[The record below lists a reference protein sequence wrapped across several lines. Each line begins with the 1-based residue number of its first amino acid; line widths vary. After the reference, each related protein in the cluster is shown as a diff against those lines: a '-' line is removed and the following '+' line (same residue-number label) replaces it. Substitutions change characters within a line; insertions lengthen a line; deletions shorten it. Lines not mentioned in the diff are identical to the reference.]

1 MVISPGYLER
11 DVQEYF
17 SRTNRTASI
26 SILHFDPSWRAPFCH
41 VECVGSIRKGQT
53 ATKEK

>member
-26 SILHFDPSWRAPFCH
+26 SILLGARLSAM
-41 VECVGSIRKGQT
+41 
-53 ATKEK
+53 